1 MKELVTILKK
11 QNYQI
16 NPLLLCNYKKLK
28 ITEQELIMII
38 YLLNETYNPK
48 EIAKNLDLK
57 LPEVLE
63 IINSLSEKGLLK
75 IELKK
80 INNISVEVINLDN
93 LFDSLGLLVV
103 KKEDNDKDNSI
114 YDTFERELGRTIS
127 PMEYEII
134 SSWLKDNS
142 EELILLALKEAV
154 YNNVSSM
161 RYIDRIINNW
171 NKKGIKTKEDVEKS
185 RKEFKKDKKENIEL
199 FDYDWLNDESNN

>member
-1 MKELVTILKK
+1 MKELIESLK
-11 QNYQI
+11 QTNYQV
-16 NPLLLCNYKKLK
+16 NPLLVANYKKMK
-28 ITEQELIMII
+28 MTDQELVMMIC
-38 YLLNETYNPK
+38 LLNEPYNPK
-48 EIAKNLDLK
+48 KLAELLDLK
-57 LPEVLE
+57 LSNVLE

-75 IELKK
+75 IELQK
-80 INNISVEVINLDN
+80 INKISVEVINLDYMYEKLALLSFNQSSDESTN
-93 LFDSLGLLVV
+93 L
-103 KKEDNDKDNSI
+103 
-114 YDTFERELGRTIS
+114 YDVFERELGRTIS

-134 SSWLKDNS
+134 NSWKKDNS

-185 RKEFKKDKKENIEL
+185 RKEFKKNKKDNVEL

>member
-1 MKELVTILKK
+1 MKELVNLLKK

-28 ITEQELIMII
+28 ITDQELIMII

-63 IINSLSEKGLLK
+63 MINALSEKGLLK

-80 INNISVEVINLDN
+80 INNISVEVINFDN
-93 LFDSLGLLVV
+93 LFDSLGLLAIN
-103 KKEDNDKDNSI
+103 KENEDKDNSI

-127 PMEYEII
+127 PME
-134 SSWLKDNS
+134 
-142 EELILLALKEAV
+142 
-154 YNNVSSM
+154 
-161 RYIDRIINNW
+161 
-171 NKKGIKTKEDVEKS
+171 
-185 RKEFKKDKKENIEL
+185 
-199 FDYDWLNDESNN
+199 